1 MIDKTYYMTRFITL
15 REPGGGA
22 RNSGR
27 GDVQTDTE
35 IERASLLQPRSCP
48 TRSQT
53 LTYGGV
59 VKLIVV

>member
-1 MIDKTYYMTRFITL
+1 MLDKKYRAQFVTLGCTIDR
-15 REPGGGA
+15 
-22 RNSGR
+22 
-27 GDVQTDTE
+27 DTQPDEE
-35 IERASLLQPRSCP
+35 IEGTSMLLPRSCP